1 MIQKFKLYINTYM
14 KKTEIFQTS
23 EHGKVLVVVLCLF
36 LDSTAHIYVGQLET
50 AHTGYMSQKCGL
62 WE

>member
-1 MIQKFKLYINTYM
+1 MIQKFKLYMSTYM

-23 EHGKVLVVVLCLF
+23 KHGKVLVVVLCLF
-36 LDSTAHIYVGQLET
+36 LDTTAHIYVGQLET
-50 AHTGYMSQKCGL
+50 AHNGCLSQKCDL